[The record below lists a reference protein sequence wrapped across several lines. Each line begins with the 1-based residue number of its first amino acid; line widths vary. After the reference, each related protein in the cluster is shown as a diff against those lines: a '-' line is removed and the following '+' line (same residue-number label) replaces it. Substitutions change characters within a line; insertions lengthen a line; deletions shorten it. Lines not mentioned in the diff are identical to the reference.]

1 MLCQYC
7 KKEFKTS
14 NYLVKHQK
22 TAKFCLKIQNGT
34 IENDKNECTFCKKTF
49 ANKGNLNIHI
59 SICKEK
65 QKKDTVDVI
74 IANKE
79 NELNSLLEKHEK
91 ELSKKDEDIKQIIY
105 KYETELNLIKKD
117 KDLIIEKLEFIK
129 KKNDEQIKDQK
140 EQIKELQDKLE
151 RLGNKAIDRVGN
163 TTNTTNFNMQLN
175 NYMSQ
180 ENIDKKIANKFNEKY
195 ILNGIEGV
203 AKFVYDHIAQLE
215 DGSLVYGCYD
225 VSRKIFKYKDD
236 AGREIKD
243 IKAKKLVSMIQPG
256 LMKQTKILHSFF
268 NDEYDYLEKI
278 KDQKDLSNEDIK
290 DLHKMKFY
298 KDKAEEVG
306 NEIIE
311 MHKTNKFSNELA
323 NLASC

>member
-14 NYLVKHQK
+14 NYLFKHQK
-22 TAKFCLKIQNGT
+22 TAKFCIKIQNG
-34 IENDKNECTFCKKTF
+34 IVDEIKLDCVFCKKTF
-49 ANKGNLNIHI
+49 ANKGNLNMHI

-65 QKKDTVDVI
+65 QKKESIDDI
-74 IANKE
+74 ISIK
-79 NELNSLLEKHEK
+79 EK
-91 ELSKKDEDIKQIIY
+91 ELLKKDEDIKQIIY

-129 KKNDEQIKDQK
+129 KKNDEQIQEQK

-151 RLGNKAIDRVGN
+151 RLGTKAIDRVGN
-163 TTNTTNFNMQLN
+163 TTNNTTFNMQLN

-180 ENIDKKIANKFNEKY
+180 ENIDRKIANKFNEKY

-236 AGREIKD
+236 TGKELKD

-278 KDQKDLSNEDIK
+278 KDQKELSNEDIK

-306 NEIIE
+306 NELIE

>member
-1 MLCQYC
+1 MHL
-7 KKEFKTS
+7 
-14 NYLVKHQK
+14 
-22 TAKFCLKIQNGT
+22 
-34 IENDKNECTFCKKTF
+34 
-49 ANKGNLNIHI
+49 

-65 QKKDTVDVI
+65 QKKDNINTIDNIV
-74 IANKE
+74 AKKE
-79 NELNSLLEKHEK
+79 
-91 ELSKKDEDIKQIIY
+91 EDIKQIIY
-105 KYETELNLIKKD
+105 KYETEINIIKKD

-129 KKNDEQIKDQK
+129 KKNDEQIQEQK

-151 RLGNKAIDRVGN
+151 RLGTKAIDRVGN
-163 TTNTTNFNMQLN
+163 TTNNTNFNLQLN

-180 ENIDKKIANKFNEKY
+180 ENIDRKIANKFNETY

-236 AGREIKD
+236 TGKEIKD

-278 KDQKDLSNEDIK
+278 KDHKDLSNEDIK

>member
-1 MLCQYC
+1 MLCQYY

-14 NYLVKHQK
+14 NYLLKHQK
-22 TAKFCLKIQNGT
+22 TTKFCLKIQRGE
-34 IENDKNECTFCKKTF
+34 IENDTNECSFCNKTF

-79 NELNSLLEKHEK
+79 NELNSLVEKYEK

-105 KYETELNLIKKD
+105 RYETELNLIKKD

-129 KKNDEQIKDQK
+129 KKNDEQIQEQK

-151 RLGNKAIDRVGN
+151 RLGTKAIDRVGN
-163 TTNTTNFNMQLN
+163 TTNNTTFNMQLN

-180 ENIDKKIANKFNEKY
+180 ENIDRKIANKFNEKY

-236 AGREIKD
+236 TGKELKD

-278 KDQKDLSNEDIK
+278 KEQKELSNEDIK